1 MVDQVVSASLA
12 NRLQKI
18 IDGSIDSRLQS
29 ALDIKVCSVMLRVND
44 ETTKNQLEFAEPS
57 ATPIKPNFFYSN
69 YQDSHNYANLAE
81 IGSILCAPN
90 QVGTSGATA
99 SAPSSRSTYAYSAP
113 NLKMISSS
121 IQDPPQY
128 SIEYVQE

>member
-44 ETTKNQLEFAEPS
+44 ETAKNQLEFAKPS
-57 ATPIKPNFFYSN
+57 ATPIKPNFSIVIIKIATITLIQPRSVVFYVHPTKWELVL
-69 YQDSHNYANLAE
+69 Q
-81 IGSILCAPN
+81 
-90 QVGTSGATA
+90 
-99 SAPSSRSTYAYSAP
+99 
-113 NLKMISSS
+113 
-121 IQDPPQY
+121 
-128 SIEYVQE
+128 